1 MPKTNDLQKTL
12 DDLILSVFQGGKA
25 VKRQYGETRK
35 LLVGQL
41 DELLGQRTELDCM
54 IGRLREML
62 DKLDAQVAAV
72 NGVLD
77 KKGRATTQQKYN
89 AAEIIYAYLARRR
102 GEKFA
107 AKDLADLTG
116 GYRLNELVEVFN
128 REEGRERGG
137 RRIQLGGDKA
147 TRVYWA

>member
-1 MPKTNDLQKTL
+1 MSKNNELQKTL
-12 DDLILSVFQGGKA
+12 DALIHSVFAGGTA

-41 DELLGQRTELDCM
+41 DELLGQRTELDRM
-54 IGRLREML
+54 IGRLRDML

-72 NGVLD
+72 DGVLD
-77 KKGRATTQQKYN
+77 KKGRATTRQKYN

-102 GEKFA
+102 GETLA

-128 REEGRERGG
+128 REEGREKRG
-137 RRIQLGGDKA
+137 RHIQVAGDKA